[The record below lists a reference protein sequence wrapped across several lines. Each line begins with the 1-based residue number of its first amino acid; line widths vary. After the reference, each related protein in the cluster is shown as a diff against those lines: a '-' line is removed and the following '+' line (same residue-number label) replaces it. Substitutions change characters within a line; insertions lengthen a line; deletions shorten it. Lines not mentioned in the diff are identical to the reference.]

1 MKIDPETGGK
11 ILGMLMAYFVSF
23 LGLILAYYNY
33 KKRGPGANKNS
44 KDINQGEQNN
54 AR

>member
-1 MKIDPETGGK
+1 MNIDSETGGK

-23 LGLILAYYNY
+23 LGLLLAYYNY
-33 KKRGPGANKNS
+33 KKRGPGANKKS
-44 KDINQGEQNN
+44 KEINQGEQN